1 MKIFKSIYW
10 HPILAKDLIAALC
23 LTGAIWV
30 VFEYVN
36 PAPPST
42 ITITTG
48 FKGGAYEYFGKQYQ
62 ERLARAHVTLH
73 LRLTDGTGE
82 NLKLL
87 QDPKSGVDIALVQGG
102 VSNSRQAPALLS
114 LGRVSYQV
122 LWLFYRGT
130 EALDN
135 PKQLKGKRI
144 AVGPEGS
151 GTRIIALQILGAS
164 GVNANTATLAPH
176 AGLAAVKAL
185 NSGILDAIF
194 IANPPESPA
203 VQALLR
209 DPDVRML
216 NITRAE
222 ALTRIYPHFV
232 RLVLPQGVVDLE
244 NDNPP
249 ADVNVIATTN
259 ALLVREDL
267 HPEIIGLLARTL
279 QEVHSR
285 ADIFQ
290 RLGEFPTQTDPEYV
304 VSDAARD
311 FYKNGPTYLNRYLPF
326 WLIDFIKKVIAVLLT
341 FTVIFVPLMKMLPKV
356 ITWLVR
362 DRIFHLYRLL
372 RSVET
377 KMKSELTAI
386 EIVGLQ
392 SDLEKIEQVADSLG
406 VPMRYSDLLFSLK
419 SHINLV
425 REHLE
430 LRLTALHGAIRKA
443 A

>member
-1 MKIFKSIYW
+1 MRIFKSIYW
-10 HPILAKDLIAALC
+10 HPILAKALIAALC
-23 LTGAIWV
+23 LTGAIWIV
-30 VFEYVN
+30 LEHVN
-36 PAPPST
+36 PPPPST
-42 ITITTG
+42 ITIATG
-48 FKGGAYEYFGKQYQ
+48 FRGGAYEYFGKQYR
-62 ERLARAHVTLH
+62 EILARSHVTLH

-87 QDPKSGVDIALVQGG
+87 RDPNSGVDIALVQGG
-102 VSNSRQAPALLS
+102 VSNSRQAPGLLS

-130 EALDN
+130 EVLDN

-164 GVNANTATLAPH
+164 GVNANTATLLPH
-176 AGLAAVKAL
+176 GGSAAVEAL
-185 NSGILDAIF
+185 NNGSLDAIF

-209 DPDVRML
+209 DPDVQML

-249 ADVNVIATTN
+249 ADVNVIAATN

-304 VSDAARD
+304 VSDVARD

-326 WLIDFIKKVIAVLLT
+326 WLVDFIKKVIAVLLT
-341 FTVIFVPLMKMLPKV
+341 FMVIFVPLMKMLPRV

-362 DRIFHLYRLL
+362 DRISHLYRLL
-372 RSVET
+372 RGVET
-377 KMKSELTAI
+377 KMKTELTAFESRPSVRPGKNRTSGGLARRSHAI
-386 EIVGLQ
+386 FRPALQ
-392 SDLEKIEQVADSLG
+392 SKK
-406 VPMRYSDLLFSLK
+406 P
-419 SHINLV
+419 H
-425 REHLE
+425 
-430 LRLTALHGAIRKA
+430 
-443 A
+443 